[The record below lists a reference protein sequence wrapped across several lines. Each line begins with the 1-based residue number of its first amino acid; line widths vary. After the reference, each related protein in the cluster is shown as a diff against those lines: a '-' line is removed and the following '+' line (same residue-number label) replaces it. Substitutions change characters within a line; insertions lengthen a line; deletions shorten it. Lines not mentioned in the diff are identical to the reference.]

1 MVKEPFVVTEDGD
14 LPPYDLSTLRKNPY
28 AERLKKGYAIR
39 IIVPPETEQQNTAND
54 FHFDDDELQ
63 MLKDL
68 VASEEAKRARAKAG

>member
-39 IIVPPETEQQNTAND
+39 IIVPPEEQQTASND

-68 VASEEAKRARAKAG
+68 VASEEAKRTSEQAG